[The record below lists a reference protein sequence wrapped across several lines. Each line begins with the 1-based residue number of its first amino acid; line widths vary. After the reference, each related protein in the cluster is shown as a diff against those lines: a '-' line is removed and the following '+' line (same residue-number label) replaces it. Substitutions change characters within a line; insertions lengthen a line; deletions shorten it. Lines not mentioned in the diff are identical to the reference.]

1 MQGFDRARPL
11 WEFTVVEGLH
21 DDRAAV
27 IAKIHHAITDGVGGV
42 RLLMELLDIER
53 DPGPEPAMPECPVA
67 SQLNERKRFTDA
79 LAYEAARN
87 ARGLAGLASAG
98 AREIRQFVTDPVGV
112 GMDAVNTAA
121 SLVKLLSPSTAPLSP
136 LMTRRSL
143 SVHFDELDFPV
154 DSLKAASKVV
164 SGRLNDAFVAGVAG
178 GFRQYHEK
186 HGADVAELRMT
197 MPINVRTESKANV
210 AGNQFVP
217 ARFPVP
223 VGIVDPIERM
233 NAIRTLVEH
242 ERAEPALLLTDAI
255 AGILNR
261 LPATAT
267 TSLFGGML
275 KCVDF
280 ITSNVPGPPIPVYI
294 AGSQITAQLA
304 FGPLTGSAA
313 NVVLLS
319 HCGQAHLGINTDP
332 AAIPDPDTLVAC
344 LRDSFEEI
352 CALG

>member
-1 MQGFDRARPL
+1 MGFGD
-11 WEFTVVEGLH
+11 TT
-21 DDRAAV
+21 
-27 IAKIHHAITDGVGGV
+27 K
-42 RLLMELLDIER
+42 
-53 DPGPEPAMPECPVA
+53 
-67 SQLNERKRFTDA
+67 
-79 LAYEAARN
+79 
-87 ARGLAGLASAG
+87 
-98 AREIRQFVTDPVGV
+98 
-112 GMDAVNTAA
+112 
-121 SLVKLLSPSTAPLSP
+121 STALTS
-136 LMTRRSL
+136 T
-143 SVHFDELDFPV
+143 
-154 DSLKAASKVV
+154 A
-164 SGRLNDAFVAGVAG
+164 
-178 GFRQYHEK
+178 
-186 HGADVAELRMT
+186 LRMT
-197 MPINVRTESKANV
+197 MPINVRSATTANL

-261 LPATAT
+261 LPTTAT

-280 ITSNVPGPPIPVYI
+280 ITSNVPGPPIPVFM
-294 AGSQITAQLA
+294 AGSQITAQFA

-319 HCGQAHLGINTDP
+319 HCDQAYLGINTDP

>member
-1 MQGFDRARPL
+1 ML
-11 WEFTVVEGLH
+11 T
-21 DDRAAV
+21 
-27 IAKIHHAITDGVGGV
+27 
-42 RLLMELLDIER
+42 
-53 DPGPEPAMPECPVA
+53 
-67 SQLNERKRFTDA
+67 ERKRFTDA
-79 LAYEAARN
+79 LAYETARSVRGSPVSWVPRR
-87 ARGLAGLASAG
+87 ARSANSS
-98 AREIRQFVTDPVGV
+98 TDPVGV
-112 GMDAVNTAA
+112 GMDALKTTT
-121 SLVKLLSPSTAPLSP
+121 SLVKLLSPSTAPMSP

-143 SVHFDELDFPV
+143 SMHFDELDFPV

-178 GFRQYHEK
+178 GFRRYHEK
-186 HGADVAELRMT
+186 HGADVDELRMT
-197 MPINVRTESKANV
+197 MPINVRSATTANV

-233 NAIRTLVEH
+233 NAIRALVEH

-261 LPATAT
+261 LPTTAT

-280 ITSNVPGPPIPVYI
+280 ITSNVPGAPIPVFM
-294 AGSQITAQLA
+294 AGSQITAQFA

-319 HCGQAHLGINTDP
+319 HCDHGVPRHQYGSGRHPRSRHFRRVPSGQ
-332 AAIPDPDTLVAC
+332 
-344 LRDSFEEI
+344 LRGDLR
-352 CALG
+352 ARL